1 MRMYSALAC
10 RSSGVAMTVNWI
22 ARSSPK
28 VSYAHFR
35 TERISL
41 TAAIPLFAMS
51 TCRKAQCQ
59 HTPNYRI
66 YGLPHICNDRVSIVR
81 GHKVLDLARR
91 RMAEFVASDEVR
103 RKVELGCVGARGA
116 ISIPIDSVLCS
127 SGHVVCWYS
136 HALWEVSVWEEEVG
150 RGRGSGYG
158 SVRDRS
164 IFHWI
169 RASWS
174 SASSVDCRSKCPEY
188 GDAANV

>member
-51 TCRKAQCQ
+51 TCKKAPCQ
-59 HTPNYRI
+59 STSNSSIH
-66 YGLPHICNDRVSIVR
+66 GFPHICNDRVSIVR
-81 GHKVLDLARR
+81 RHKVLDLARR
-91 RMAEFVASDEVR
+91 RMAEFVASDKVR
-103 RKVELGCVGARGA
+103 RKVELGCVRARGA

-127 SGHVVCWYS
+127 SGHVVRRNS
-136 HALWEVSVWEEEVG
+136 HALWEVSVWG
-150 RGRGSGYG
+150 GRGSIRGEEG
-158 SVRDRS
+158 RGAVR
-164 IFHWI
+164 
-169 RASWS
+169 
-174 SASSVDCRSKCPEY
+174 
-188 GDAANV
+188 